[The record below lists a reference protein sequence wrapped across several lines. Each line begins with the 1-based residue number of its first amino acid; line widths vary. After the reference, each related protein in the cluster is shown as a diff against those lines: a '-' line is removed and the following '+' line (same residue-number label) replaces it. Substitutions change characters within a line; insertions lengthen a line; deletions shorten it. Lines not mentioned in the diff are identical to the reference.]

1 MASPSIPER
10 YVLLGLRLG
19 KHLDGLIDGYF
30 GPPELKDAVDAEEPA
45 APEALGE
52 EAAALLA
59 DVEGWNEDPQRR
71 RWLAGQV
78 EGLVCVA
85 ELVAGTQVGWRDS
98 LDAFRFVV
106 TRRRPRRPISKV
118 HRELRLGARSRER
131 GLAKLSVLAGSL
143 RA

>member
-30 GPPELKDAVDAEEPA
+30 GPPELKDGVDAEEPA

-59 DVEGWNEDPQRR
+59 DVEGWDSDTQRR

-78 EGLVCVA
+78 EGL
-85 ELVAGTQVGWRDS
+85 LS
-98 LDAFRFVV
+98 L
-106 TRRRPRRPISKV
+106 I
-118 HRELRLGARSRER
+118 HI
-131 GLAKLSVLAGSL
+131 
-143 RA
+143 